1 MKKLYKGMLLPETGG
16 PEGLKKSELPRHK
29 KGGDMSMRKN
39 LYCRIIVAVF
49 AVLFFYSSVLL
60 ADDTTIVGEVDDQYQ
75 IIGTD
80 GEIYT
85 VVDNAVGR
93 QIVTEHISDIV
104 KITCTF
110 DYSEENGL
118 FAITAKR
125 FQIMN
130 SDYAHELEYD
140 NDSDYDAEYEE

>member
-1 MKKLYKGMLLPETGG
+1 
-16 PEGLKKSELPRHK
+16 
-29 KGGDMSMRKN
+29 
-39 LYCRIIVAVF
+39 VF
-49 AVLFFYSSVLL
+49 TVLFFHGSALL

-80 GEIYT
+80 GGIYM

-93 QIVTEHISDIV
+93 QIVTEHISEIV
-104 KITCTF
+104 KITGTV

-125 FQIMN
+125 FRVMN

-140 NDSDYDAEYEE
+140 NDSDYDAVYEE